1 MAFNT
6 NRKVGVGQSKSA
18 NTIAIV
24 ISIITIGTIA
34 AGLWLKNPYY
44 IIAGIVPAALYEAW
58 RTEGYYTKT
67 ASIGIVILVILEVLA
82 ILGMIRFNL
91 AEMLGMQDYYLAGY
105 IVPLGDVASIFP
117 IAAVVL
123 SILLVRRTYGPYT
136 KWLAILLIASSVVL
150 LYVVNRAIIP
160 DLLRNNASSTSYWFY

>member
-1 MAFNT
+1 M
-6 NRKVGVGQSKSA
+6 GQSKTA
-18 NTIAIV
+18 NTIAII
-24 ISIITIGTIA
+24 ISIITIATIA
-34 AGLWLKNPYY
+34 LGLWLKNPYY
-44 IIAGIVPAALYEAW
+44 IMIGIIPAALYEAC

-82 ILGMIRFNL
+82 IMGIVRFNL

-105 IVPLGDVASIFP
+105 VVPLGDVASIFP

-123 SILLVRRTYGPYT
+123 SILLVRRTFGPYT

-150 LYVVNRAIIP
+150 LYVVNRSIIP
-160 DLLRNNASSTSYWFY
+160 DLLRQGAQSSSYWFY